1 VFRDTLICTAAYS
14 NDIDQDSVKKAILAS
29 ITSDKALKAVESVI
43 LRDPLINALIGT
55 ARAVD
60 VIGGGVK
67 S

>member
-55 ARAVD
+55 TRAVD